1 MTKNRHRSIL
11 FISLCSAFI
20 VVFTV
25 NKQDF
30 WKSVDV
36 PPPAIVTAKLTR
48 LGSDLEKFSREKC
61 PPNSI
66 IENITYMVP
75 MHSDCPTLFVV
86 GAPKG
91 GTTSMLEFV
100 SMHPGFE
107 GAALRKKG
115 FAKGEIFYF
124 TRHDMTW
131 YQYKKHFPTGVVT
144 GESTAW
150 YLSTCEVPKRM
161 FESCGRKAK
170 VVMLLRN
177 PVHRIV
183 SHYVMNR
190 MANKSMN
197 ISIDEFVSS
206 ELKRYNVKAIQPQMR
221 IKNVPGDWSKQRC
234 MPQLENTNVIYF
246 GLYYVQ
252 LMNWLCNFPAENIMI
267 MQSEEFYHY
276 PTTVVSQ
283 VLQFIQLT
291 SLSKENITISTAVY
305 NKGNYDKFDT
315 RISDKL
321 LKELRNLYQPFN
333 EALFELLSWENV
345 DWN

>member
-1 MTKNRHRSIL
+1 MRRRTWIL
-11 FISLCSAFI
+11 SFTSVFI
-20 VVFTV
+20 VMLIVS
-25 NKQDF
+25 KQVF

-36 PPPAIVTAKLTR
+36 STLQPATRTATFTR
-48 LGSDLEKFSREKC
+48 LGRDLKFQGKC

-66 IENITYMVP
+66 IENITYITP

-86 GAPKG
+86 GAPKA
-91 GTTSMLEFV
+91 GTTTILRYV

-107 GAALRKKG
+107 GADLHKKG
-115 FAKGEIFYF
+115 FGKGEIFYF
-124 TRHDMTW
+124 TKHGMTW
-131 YQYKKHFPTGVVT
+131 DQYKKHFPTGVVT

-177 PVHRIV
+177 PIHRIV

-190 MANKSMN
+190 MAQKNMQA
-197 ISIDEFVSS
+197 SIDEFVSS
-206 ELKRYNVKAIQPQMR
+206 ELKKYNVKATQPQMR
-221 IKNVPGDWSKQRC
+221 IKDVLIDWNKQRC
-234 MPQLENTNVIYF
+234 MPQLAKTNVIYF
-246 GLYYVQ
+246 GLYYLQ

-267 MQSEEFYHY
+267 IQSEEFYSN
-276 PTTVVSQ
+276 PTTVVTQ
-283 VLQFIQLT
+283 VLHFINLT
-291 SLSKENITISTAVY
+291 SLSEENLTLSSAIY

-321 LKELRNLYQPFN
+321 LKELRDLYQPFN
-333 EALFELLSWENV
+333 EALFELLSWNNI
-345 DWN
+345 DWNRGM